1 MPINK
6 AWEAKSSATFGR
18 GEVHPRPV
26 QGVERQVSMSRIGRA
41 PIPVPPKV
49 QVNWS
54 DGNLVTVK
62 GPRGELSYQVD
73 PQLSLKLEDGVLSV
87 SRPSDSKE
95 HKAKHGLY
103 RSLVNNMV
111 VGVTN
116 GYTKQLEI
124 HGVGYRA
131 AKIGENLV
139 IQVGYSHPV
148 EVQPPQG
155 ISLTVD
161 GVDPATKATKISVN
175 GIDKQLVGEVAANI
189 RRIRKP
195 EPYKGKG
202 IRYAGEAIRRKAGK
216 AGKVGGKKK

>member
-1 MPINK
+1 
-6 AWEAKSSATFGR
+6 
-18 GEVHPRPV
+18 
-26 QGVERQVSMSRIGRA
+26 MSRIGRA

-49 QVNWS
+49 QVNWT

-62 GPRGELSYQVD
+62 GPKGVLSYQID
-73 PQLSLKLEDGVLSV
+73 PVLTLALEDGNLTV

-103 RSLVNNMV
+103 RTLVNNMV
-111 VGVTN
+111 VGVTT

-131 AKIGENLV
+131 AKMGDNLI
-139 IQVGYSHPV
+139 IQAGYSHPV
-148 EVQPPQG
+148 EVQPPAG
-155 ISLTVD
+155 ISFTID
-161 GVDPATKATKISVN
+161 GIDPATKATRVSVA

-189 RRIRKP
+189 HRIRKP

-202 IRYAGEAIRRKAGK
+202 IRYAGEVIRRKSGK
-216 AGKVGGKKK
+216 AVKAGGR

>member
-1 MPINK
+1 
-6 AWEAKSSATFGR
+6 
-18 GEVHPRPV
+18 
-26 QGVERQVSMSRIGRA
+26 MSRIGRA
-41 PIPVPPKV
+41 PISVPPKV
-49 QVNWS
+49 QVSWS
-54 DGNLVTVK
+54 DGNLVSVK
-62 GPRGELSYQVD
+62 GPRGELSCQID
-73 PQLSLKLEDGVLSV
+73 PALSLKLEDGILSV

-116 GYTKQLEI
+116 GYSKQLEI

-131 AKIGENLV
+131 SKVGENLV

-148 EVQPPQG
+148 EVQPPRG
-155 ISLTVD
+155 ISFTID
-161 GVDPATKATKISVN
+161 GVDPATKATRVSVI
-175 GIDKQLVGEVAANI
+175 GIDKQLVGEMAATI

-202 IRYAGEAIRRKAGK
+202 IRYTGEIIRRKAGK